1 MKPTGR
7 RELPIIFTTES
18 VRGILAGAKTQTR
31 RLMNPQPMPFA
42 QQTPDRHPPKRAE
55 PYLDAYCDQLKT
67 VENPRGM
74 GRSWHWWTRDDRP
87 GGEQTRSRFLPGDVL
102 WVKEAWRT
110 EELDEMEE
118 DTEFQP
124 GTDGIRFRADGLFRP
139 IENTQAASEAW
150 LSAHIR
156 GNPFVAARRP
166 GNAWRSPLYMPR
178 WASRIAREVTE
189 VRAQRIQ
196 DISEEDAI
204 AEGFS
209 GSPTETPREQFAA
222 AWDRINRRRSPWV
235 RNDFVFAYTFRRIE
249 R

>member
-7 RELPIIFTTES
+7 RELPIIFTAES
-18 VRGILAGAKTQTR
+18 VRAILEGRKTQTR

-102 WVKEAWRT
+102 WVKETWRP
-110 EELDEMEE
+110 EELEEMDEH
-118 DTEFQP
+118 TELPP
-124 GTDGIRFRADGLFRP
+124 GTDGIRFRADGAFSP
-139 IENTQAASEAW
+139 IENSQAASEAW
-150 LSAHIR
+150 CEVH
-156 GNPFVAARRP
+156 RR

-178 WASRIAREVTE
+178 WASRIEREVTE
-189 VRAQRIQ
+189 VRAQLVQ

-204 AEGFS
+204 AEGYA
-209 GSPTETPREQFAA
+209 GSEVETPREQFAK
-222 AWDRINRRRSPWV
+222 AWDRINGRRSPWS
-235 RNDFVFAYTFRRIE
+235 RNDFVFAHTFRRLP
-249 R
+249 